1 MLEVLQS
8 IIALIVTLSI
18 LVTIHEYGHYAAA
31 RLCGVHVL
39 RFSIGFGKALYSRR
53 GRPPAPVPVPAG
65 QQVGTRSNEAL
76 DGTEFTIAVLPLG
89 GYVKMLDEREGF
101 VPDDQLHLAFNRKPV
116 LQRIFI
122 VAAGPVANFLLAIV
136 AYWALFTAGVT
147 GIVPLLG
154 DIDPQSQA
162 ARAGI
167 HANQEII
174 AVDGVSTSTWSDV
187 NLRLFNRIGDSGEI
201 RIKTCEINS
210 TSELFL
216 DEDLSR
222 EAEPVLSSACLS
234 LSSATTREHVISVF
248 DWLADAEEPYPAGA
262 LGLVLKYPDIPAVI
276 GEVIDNEPAIA
287 AGLMAEDRILEVD
300 GRAVKSWP
308 EWVELVQESAEQP
321 LQLVVQRQTEVLYLT
336 LTPRSLDRGDKRVG
350 YVGASRQA
358 IELPAEMQRVVS
370 YPIYSAWLPALEKT
384 WTVTAFTLDSIK
396 KMIVGAISPK
406 NLSGP
411 ITIAQ
416 IASSTAQSGLESFV
430 GFIALLSISL
440 GVLNLLP
447 IPVLD
452 GGHLLYYLIELVA
465 RRPVPEKIQLW
476 GLQLG
481 MFIIVSIMLLAFY
494 NDLTRL

>member
-39 RFSIGFGKALYSRR
+39 RFSVGFGKALYTRR
-53 GRPPAPVPVPAG
+53 GRAPESIAVPVEQAIA
-65 QQVGTRSNEAL
+65 TRSNEPL
-76 DGTEFTIAVLPLG
+76 EGTEFTIAAIPLG

-101 VPDDQLHLAFNRKPV
+101 VPDDQLHLTFNRKPV

-122 VAAGPVANFLLAIV
+122 VSAGPAANFLLAIA
-136 AYWALFTAGVT
+136 AYWALFTLGVT

-154 DIDPQSQA
+154 DIDPQSSA
-162 ARAGI
+162 ARAGL
-167 HANQEII
+167 HANQEIV
-174 AVDGVSTSTWSDV
+174 AVDGVPTSTWSEV
-187 NLRLFNRIGDSGEI
+187 NLRLFNRIGDSGDI
-201 RIKTCEINS
+201 Q
-210 TSELFL
+210 L
-216 DEDLSR
+216 
-222 EAEPVLSSACLS
+222 
-234 LSSATTREHVISVF
+234 TTRDFQSPLNETFESEFASAGAPALLAPTSHYVITV
-248 DWLADAEEPYPAGA
+248 DQWLSDVEEPNPARA
-262 LGLVLKYPDIPAVI
+262 LGLVLKFPEIPAVI
-276 GEVIDNEPAIA
+276 GSVIENEPAFA
-287 AGLMAEDRILEVD
+287 AGLLSGDKIVEANGQSID
-300 GRAVKSWP
+300 SWP
-308 EWVELVQESAEQP
+308 QWVTLIQENAEKPVSLLVQ
-321 LQLVVQRQTEVLYLT
+321 RRTEVLYLT
-336 LTPRSLDRGDKRVG
+336 IIPRAVVREGKSVG
-350 YVGASRQA
+350 YVGASRQS
-358 IELPAEMQRVVS
+358 IDFPPEMQRVVS
-370 YPIYSAWLPALEKT
+370 YPLYSAWLPAVQKT
-384 WTVTAFTLDSIK
+384 WSVTVFTLDSIK

-416 IASSTAQSGLESFV
+416 IASATAQSGPESFV

-452 GGHLLYYLIELVA
+452 GGHLLYYLVELVT

>member
-39 RFSIGFGKALYSRR
+39 RFSVGFGKALYTRR
-53 GRPPAPVPVPAG
+53 GRAPEPIAVPVEQAIA
-65 QQVGTRSNEAL
+65 TRSNEPL
-76 DGTEFTIAVLPLG
+76 EGTEFTIAAIPLG

-101 VPDDQLHLAFNRKPV
+101 VPDDQLHLTFNRKPV
-116 LQRIFI
+116 SQRIFI
-122 VAAGPVANFLLAIV
+122 VSAGPAANFLLAIV
-136 AYWALFTAGVT
+136 AYWALFTLGVT

-154 DIDPQSQA
+154 DIDPQSSA
-162 ARAGI
+162 ARAGL
-167 HANQEII
+167 HVNQEIV
-174 AVDGVSTSTWSDV
+174 AVDGVPTSTWSEV
-187 NLRLFNRIGDSGEI
+187 NLRLFNRIGDSGDI
-201 RIKTCEINS
+201 H
-210 TSELFL
+210 L
-216 DEDLSR
+216 
-222 EAEPVLSSACLS
+222 
-234 LSSATTREHVISVF
+234 TTRDFQPPRNETFESEFRSASSPALSGPTSHYVITV
-248 DWLADAEEPYPAGA
+248 DEWLSDVEEPNPARA
-262 LGLVLKYPDIPAVI
+262 LGLVLKFPEIPAVI
-276 GEVIDNEPAIA
+276 GSVIENEPATA
-287 AGLMAEDRILEVD
+287 AGLLSGDKVLEANGQSID
-300 GRAVKSWP
+300 SWLQ
-308 EWVELVQESAEQP
+308 WVELIQENAEMP
-321 LQLVVQRQTEVLYLT
+321 VSLLVQRRTEVLSLT
-336 LTPRSLDRGDKRVG
+336 ITPRAMVRGDKSVG
-350 YVGASRQA
+350 YVGASRQS
-358 IELPAEMQRVVS
+358 IDFPPEMQRVVS
-370 YPIYSAWLPALEKT
+370 YPAYSAWLPAVQKT
-384 WTVTAFTLDSIK
+384 WTVTLFTLDSIK

-416 IASSTAQSGLESFV
+416 IASATAQSGPESFV

-452 GGHLLYYLIELVA
+452 GGHLLYYLVELIT